1 MSTFY
6 LVGCE
11 KKSKKV
17 AFVGAL
23 TGRTGDIGT
32 AARDG
37 AILAIEEQN
46 RQGGIDGQSIEL
58 LIGDDKNDPKEAV
71 RVDESVIAQGVLGIV
86 GHVTSVACV
95 GGVEAANRAHVPLL
109 SPTVSTNE
117 LTGKRDYFF
126 RIYPASAQTASLLA
140 QYVVEVRRFKRVAIV
155 LDMGNR
161 AHSESAA
168 LAFTARLR
176 ELGGDV
182 VQTEPF
188 VSSPTMRF
196 SAIAD
201 AIIENRTDVLYVL
214 ANGMDTAMLAQQLM
228 KQNKRVPMVAS
239 DWSMSNEVIQYGG
252 RAVEGLTALH
262 TLQFHSKAPRHR
274 AFSDAYIRRFG
285 REPMFAA
292 AHAYD
297 AMRLLLH
304 ATSGSVTPEQVAR
317 KLRSQQPFDTLQ
329 DRIAFDEFGDVT
341 RKHWLVRVVNG
352 HIQEVDK

>member
-1 MSTFY
+1 MSTVYF
-6 LVGCE
+6 VGCE
-11 KKSKKV
+11 KKSKKI

-23 TGRTGDIGT
+23 TGRTADVGT

-37 AILAIEEQN
+37 AILAMEEQN
-46 RQGGIDGQSIEL
+46 RKGGIDGQLIEL
-58 LIGDDKNDPKEAV
+58 IIGDDKNDPKEAV

-86 GHVTSVACV
+86 GHVTSVACL
-95 GGVEAANRAHVPLL
+95 GGVEVANRAHVPLV

-117 LTGKRDYFF
+117 LSRKRDYFF

-140 QYVVEVRRFKRVAIV
+140 QYVVDVRGFKRVAIV

-168 LAFTARLR
+168 LAFTARLHT
-176 ELGGDV
+176 LGGDV

-188 VSSPTMRF
+188 VSSRTMRF

-201 AIIENRTDVLYVL
+201 AIDKGKVDVLYVL
-214 ANGMDTAMLAQQLM
+214 ANAMDTAMLAQQLK
-228 KQNKRVPMVAS
+228 KQNKQIPMVAS

-262 TLQFHSKAPRHR
+262 TLQFNSTTPKYR
-274 AFSDAYIRRFG
+274 AFFDAFVKRFG
-285 REPMFAA
+285 REPTFAA
-292 AHAYD
+292 THGYD
-297 AMRLLLH
+297 AMRLLLR

-317 KLRSQQPFDTLQ
+317 KLSKQEPFDTLQ
-329 DRIAFDEFGDVT
+329 DRIVFDEFGDVT
-341 RKHWLVRVVNG
+341 RKHWLVRVVDG
-352 HIQEVDK
+352 HLQEVDK